1 MIDEMTK
8 FEQEIRGVYAT
19 ISPPTPPT
27 HWTPLGDPRTSVRAQ
42 GPALAGT
49 RRTIRIE
56 DAYRRRRPLRTGA
69 ALVIALLLIGLG
81 NLAGAYYVPR
91 YGQALAQV
99 PLVGGIYAKALQY
112 YGLAEQNVTVVNG
125 SSTSSGHTVRLVA
138 GYADGLRTLL
148 VVEIDGKALTY
159 GKTSH
164 PNPGEFGVGNHGETP
179 DLGVTLTDQF
189 GHSYKEGAGNGYTN
203 YLQFQPLVWP
213 ASKVGARL
221 TLHITTLT
229 KLWLEGAGQD
239 EVSGDW
245 TLHATLV
252 AEPVHVLPLPSPVR
266 TTNAV
271 YTFTSLR
278 VTSTAVHIEW
288 TATGALI
295 DDPRLANHGSQA
307 ADQLTTDYFLP
318 RLFDAAGHET
328 QDSTSGITLSRPVK
342 IEFNGYVSGP
352 GRYRLQ
358 LGDALTGHAYEV
370 WIVVP

>member
-1 MIDEMTK
+1 MIDEMTD
-8 FEQEIRGVYAT
+8 FEQRIRRVYAVV
-19 ISPPTPPT
+19 SPPTST
-27 HWTPLGDPRTSVRAQ
+27 AHWTPERVARQATRIEHAGAPRRLIRPAAALLI
-42 GPALAGT
+42 ALA
-49 RRTIRIE
+49 
-56 DAYRRRRPLRTGA
+56 
-69 ALVIALLLIGLG
+69 LIGLG
-81 NLAGAYYVPR
+81 NLGAAYYAPR

-112 YGLAEQNVTVVNG
+112 YGLVPQNVTVVND

-138 GYADGLRTLL
+138 GYADGLRTVL
-148 VVEIDGKALTY
+148 VVEIDGRTLTY

-164 PNPGEFGVGNHGETP
+164 PSPGEFGVGNHGETP
-179 DLGVTLTDQF
+179 DLGYTLTDQF
-189 GHSYKEGAGNGYTN
+189 GHSYTEGVGNGYTN

-221 TLHITTLT
+221 TLRITTLT
-229 KLWLEGAGQD
+229 KLWLQGAGQD

-252 AEPVHVLPLPSPVR
+252 AEPVRVLPLPSPVR
-266 TTNAV
+266 TSNAV

-307 ADQLTTDYFLP
+307 ADQLMTDYFLP
-318 RLFDAAGHET
+318 RLFDSAGRET

-342 IEFNGYVSGP
+342 IQFDGYVSGP

-358 LGDALTGHAYEV
+358 LGDALTGAAYAV

>member
-1 MIDEMTK
+1 MIDEMTE
-8 FEQEIRGVYAT
+8 FEQKIRHVYAVV
-19 ISPPTPPT
+19 SPPASTE
-27 HWTPLGDPRTSVRAQ
+27 HWTPEPGARGTTRIDPASAPRRLLR
-42 GPALAGT
+42 PA
-49 RRTIRIE
+49 
-56 DAYRRRRPLRTGA
+56 A
-69 ALVIALLLIGLG
+69 ALLIALTVIGLG
-81 NLAGAYYVPR
+81 NLGAAYYAPR

-99 PLVGGIYAKALQY
+99 PLVGGIYAKALEY
-112 YGLAEQNVTVVNG
+112 YGLAPKNVTVVNS

-138 GYADGLRTLL
+138 AYADGLRTVL
-148 VVEIDGKALTY
+148 VVEIDGRTLTS
-159 GKTSH
+159 GKTSR
-164 PNPGEFGVGNHGETP
+164 PSPGEFGVGNHGETP
-179 DLGVTLTDQF
+179 DLGYTLTDQF
-189 GHSYKEGAGNGYTN
+189 GHSYTEGIGNGYDN

-221 TLHITTLT
+221 TLHITTLR
-229 KLWLEGAGQD
+229 KLWLAPGQD
-239 EVSGDW
+239 ELAGNW

-252 AEPVHVLPLPSPVR
+252 AERVHVLPVPSPVR

-295 DDPRLANHGSQA
+295 DDPRLASHGSSA
-307 ADQLTTDYFLP
+307 GDQLMTDYFLP
-318 RLFDAAGHET
+318 RLFDSAGHET
-328 QDSTSGITLSRPVK
+328 QNSTSGITLSRPVK

-358 LGDALTGHAYEV
+358 LGDALTGADYEV

>member
-1 MIDEMTK
+1 MIDEMTE
-8 FEQEIRGVYAT
+8 FEQKIRHVYAVV
-19 ISPPTPPT
+19 SPPASTA
-27 HWTPLGDPRTSVRAQ
+27 HWTPERGARQTARIEHASAPRRLLRPAAALLI
-42 GPALAGT
+42 ALA
-49 RRTIRIE
+49 
-56 DAYRRRRPLRTGA
+56 
-69 ALVIALLLIGLG
+69 LVGLG
-81 NLAGAYYVPR
+81 NLGAAYYAPR

-99 PLVGGIYAKALQY
+99 PLVGGIYAKALEY
-112 YGLAEQNVTVVNG
+112 YGLAPKNVTVVNN

-138 GYADGLRTLL
+138 AYADGLRTVL
-148 VVEIDGKALTY
+148 VVEIDGRTLTY

-164 PNPGEFGVGNHGETP
+164 PSPGEFGVGNHGETP
-179 DLGVTLTDQF
+179 DLGYTLTDQF
-189 GHSYKEGAGNGYTN
+189 GHSYTEGVGNGYTN

-221 TLHITTLT
+221 TLHITTLM

-252 AEPVHVLPLPSPVR
+252 AEPVHVLPLPSPVQ
-266 TTNAV
+266 TSNAV

-307 ADQLTTDYFLP
+307 ADQLMTDYFLP
-318 RLFDAAGHET
+318 RLFDSAGRET

-358 LGDALTGHAYEV
+358 LGDALTGAAYEV